1 MTGTC
6 IFCQI
11 LTGDVAAHRS
21 GGAAASFPDAFP
33 VSPGHTLV
41 VPMRH
46 VSDFF
51 DLDADEQ
58 RAVWQQVAEVRQR
71 LVEEFAPA
79 GFNVGL
85 NAGSAAGQTV
95 PHAHVHVIPRYD
107 GDVPDPRGGVRWV
120 IPGRAAWW
128 EPK

>member
-58 RAVWQQVAEVRQR
+58 RAVWQQVAEVRLR